1 MQFAATS
8 RNVVT
13 STHMLSL
20 VSCGGHVS
28 APMLAGRQLTS
39 APESISDVD
48 EFPFTHTRDSNRTDF
63 LACAPE
69 IKGPLTHA
77 AKVEVTSNRPNHGG
91 FLATRLTCC
100 GRFFR
105 CVDFLLGTL
114 RRHVSTL
121 TTVPICLGSIRTLA
135 TSFVFLAASLR
146 LGLRCS
152 RGSTHTCQ
160 MTNLSTFSAR
170 FVRVRTV
177 C

>member
-8 RNVVT
+8 RNAVT

-39 APESISDVD
+39 APESISMSTNS
-48 EFPFTHTRDSNRTDF
+48 PSRTLGTPTEQISS
-63 LACAPE
+63 LA
-69 IKGPLTHA
+69 PLKSHA
-77 AKVEVTSNRPNHGG
+77 AKVEVTSNHANHGG

-121 TTVPICLGSIRTLA
+121 TTVPTCLGSIRTLA
-135 TSFVFLAASLR
+135 TSFAFLAATLR